1 MFPVF
6 QVTIFKFQ
14 VFPVPQFKI
23 SVLEEFHE
31 KFQHISSMSCISN
44 MFWSPCNDT
53 VQESAT

>member
-6 QVTIFKFQ
+6 QITKFNVP
-14 VFPVPQFKI
+14 VFPVPQFQI

-31 KFQHISSMSCISN
+31 KLQHISSMSCISS

-53 VQESAT
+53 A